1 MDEHQAI
8 AQLKNG
14 NLAGL
19 EFLVNRYQVQAVHT
33 AYLITGDRAI
43 AEDVVQTA
51 FRRLADKIGLFDDQ
65 RNFRPWFLRS
75 VVNDSIKEVKRQGR
89 NVSLDDPNEPIL
101 NWLFDDGPRP
111 DELVEASEIR
121 QLVWNALQQLPP
133 EQRAVIV
140 QRHFLEMKESE
151 IVESL
156 KRPASTIKW
165 WLHIAR
171 NRLRTILSMYR
182 DS

>member
-1 MDEHQAI
+1 MDEQQAI

-19 EFLVNRYQVQAVHT
+19 EFLVHRYQVQAVHT
-33 AYLITGDRAI
+33 AYLITGDRAT

-51 FRRLADKIGLFDDQ
+51 FLRLVDKISLFDDR

-75 VVNDSIKEVKRQGR
+75 VVNSSIKEVNRKGR
-89 NVSLDDPNEPIL
+89 NISLDDQNVPIY
-101 NWLFDDGPRP
+101 NWLFDEGPRP
-111 DELVEASEIR
+111 EEIAEANDIR
-121 QLVWNALQQLPP
+121 QSVWNALQQLPA

-140 QRHFLEMKESE
+140 QRHFLEMKEAE

-165 WLHIAR
+165 WLHVAR
-171 NRLRTILSMYR
+171 NRLRTILSMHR
-182 DS
+182 DE

>member
-1 MDEHQAI
+1 MDEQQAI

-19 EFLVNRYQVQAVHT
+19 EFLVHRYQVQAVHT
-33 AYLITGDRAI
+33 AYLITGDRAA
-43 AEDVVQTA
+43 AEDIVQTA
-51 FRRLADKIGLFDDQ
+51 FLRLIDKIGLFDDH

-75 VVNDSIKEVKRQGR
+75 VVNDCIKEVNRSGR
-89 NVSLDDPNEPIL
+89 NISIDDQNEPIS
-101 NWLFDDGPRP
+101 NWLFDEGPKP
-111 DELVEASEIR
+111 EELAEASETR
-121 QLVWNALQQLPP
+121 DLVWNALQQLPP

-140 QRHFLEMKESE
+140 QRHFLEMKEAE

-165 WLHIAR
+165 WLHMAR
-171 NRLRTILSMYR
+171 NRLRSILSMHR
-182 DS
+182 DE